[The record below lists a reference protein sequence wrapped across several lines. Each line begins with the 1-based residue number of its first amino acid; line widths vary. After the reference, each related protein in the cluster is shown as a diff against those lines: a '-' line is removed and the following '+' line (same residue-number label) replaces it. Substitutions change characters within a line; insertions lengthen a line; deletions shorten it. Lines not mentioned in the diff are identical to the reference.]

1 MNRRR
6 NCFVLSAV
14 VFSLAIVS
22 QAWADPAPKFPPYA
36 QVIGESQTIPGLLTL
51 HRKDSRL
58 LAEIS
63 QADLNK
69 DFIVAIA
76 IARGIGQTPLLGGMT
91 VHFDDTWVWQFR
103 KVEDRI
109 QIVRRNVRFRAATG
123 RRKRRRSICPTP
135 TAFSSAC
142 RSPR

>member
-1 MNRRR
+1 MNRRPI
-6 NCFVLSAV
+6 CLALSALI
-14 VFSLAIVS
+14 FSVAVVS
-22 QAWADPAPKFPPYA
+22 QACADPAQKPKFPPYA
-36 QVIGESQTIPGLLTL
+36 QVIGEAETIPGLVML

-109 QIVRRNVRFRAATG
+109 QIVRRNVRFRATKG
-123 RRKRRRSICPTP
+123 TP
-135 TAFSSAC
+135 Q
-142 RSPR
+142 

>member
-1 MNRRR
+1 MNRRPIWLA
-6 NCFVLSAV
+6 LSAV
-14 VFSLAIVS
+14 VFSLAVVS

-36 QVIGESQTIPGLLTL
+36 QVIGEAQTIPGLLML
-51 HRKDSRL
+51 HRKDMRL

-103 KVEDRI
+103 KTEDRI
-109 QIVRRNVRFRAATG
+109 QIVRRNVRFRATAD
-123 RRKRRRSICPTP
+123 RRRRRRSICRTL
-135 TAFSSAC
+135 TAFCLAC
-142 RSPR
+142 RSSR